1 MLPIQRLI
9 SDCLVERTGKVGI
22 ISGNTVQWMLA
33 MQAGNY
39 YSMVVGECLL
49 AGPLC
54 RDADDVGTSAA
65 AAAAAAGQII
75 KHGGALDNARMGCIR
90 GACVN

>member
-9 SDCLVERTGKVGI
+9 SDCLVGRTGKVGI

-54 RDADDVGTSAA
+54 CDADDVGTSAA
-65 AAAAAAGQII
+65 AAAAAGQI
-75 KHGGALDNARMGCIR
+75 KHGGALENARMGCIR